1 MWYITNPYEA
11 MRVRIRE
18 RGSSFAAIARELGV
32 DPSAV
37 THVAKQNHKSERI
50 LAALARHADMTLDMT
65 LEELQA
71 PTSEAKKSADAEKE
85 TDMSS

>member
-50 LAALARHADMTLDMT
+50 LAALARHAEMT
-65 LEELQA
+65 LEELQR
-71 PTSEAKKSADAEKE
+71 PTSEAKKPADIEKE
-85 TDMSS
+85 ADMSK